1 MRLPPCCQES
11 GATFGWHGGDGAAYH
26 AQEIL
31 MSIIACPQCG
41 TKNRVDERAGAAQ
54 PVCGKCGAKLPAAGA
69 SDGHPT
75 TVTDA
80 NFEQFIAAPHP
91 VLVDFW
97 ATWCPPCRAIAP
109 VLEQLSA
116 EAGGRY
122 AIGKLDVDQN
132 QQTAAKFQI
141 EGIPTLLIFKS
152 GQLVDRLVG
161 AHPKQAIAER
171 LQAQL

>member
-1 MRLPPCCQES
+1 MAIVS
-11 GATFGWHGGDGAAYH
+11 
-26 AQEIL
+26 
-31 MSIIACPQCG
+31 CPACG
-41 TKNRVDERAGAAQ
+41 TKNRVEDRGNGVQ
-54 PVCGKCGAKLPAAGA
+54 PVCGKCGAPLPAPNAAA
-69 SDGHPT
+69 SDGHPA

-80 NFEQFIAAPHP
+80 NFEQFIQAPHP

-109 VLEQLSA
+109 VLEQLAA
-116 EAGGRY
+116 ESGGKY

-152 GQLVDRLVG
+152 GKLVDRLVG
-161 AHPKQAIAER
+161 AHPKQAITQR

>member
-1 MRLPPCCQES
+1 M
-11 GATFGWHGGDGAAYH
+11 D
-26 AQEIL
+26 
-31 MSIIACPQCG
+31 IITCPQCG
-41 TKNRVDERAGAAQ
+41 TKNRVDERAGSAQ
-54 PVCGKCGAKLPAAGA
+54 PVCGKCGAKLPPSAGAVA

-80 NFEQFIAAPHP
+80 NFDQFIQSPHP

-116 EAGGRY
+116 ESGGRY
-122 AIGKLDVDQN
+122 TIGKLDVDQN

-152 GQLVDRLVG
+152 GKLVDRLVG
-161 AHPKQAIAER
+161 AHPKQVIAQR
-171 LQAQL
+171 LAANA